1 MPKLYTWEQT
11 PTEVRISVP
20 LTEDFNFKRDV
31 SYTIKNGRQ
40 MTLKVG
46 GREIINGTLAGI
58 VDQDMAEFGC
68 NVHEEGGV
76 RGLEVHLE
84 KANSVP
90 WRACFEGEEPDAPAP
105 AAAAPAA
112 KPVASPA
119 PAPAKAPTPAAA
131 AAPAPAPA
139 KKQAGVTFTEAATKP
154 PPPST
159 RPPAAAVAAAA
170 AEAEGGSSTCMMC
183 MAAGAVL
190 GVVGYAVDHWQ
201 KNSL

>member
-11 PTEVRISVP
+11 PAEVRIFVP

-31 SYTIKNGRQ
+31 SYAIKNGRQ
-40 MTLKVG
+40 MTLKVS
-46 GREIINGTLAGI
+46 GREIIDGTLAGS
-58 VDQDMAEFGC
+58 VDQDAAEWAC
-68 NVHEEGGV
+68 NVHEEKGV
-76 RGLEVHLE
+76 RGLEMHLE
-84 KANSVP
+84 KVRAVP
-90 WRACFEGEEPDAPAP
+90 WRACFEGEEPDEP
-105 AAAAPAA
+105 AAAAAVA
-112 KPVASPA
+112 VASPA
-119 PAPAKAPTPAAA
+119 PPPAKAATPAAPAAAA
-131 AAPAPAPA
+131 AAPAPA
-139 KKQAGVTFTEAATKP
+139 KKPAGVAFTEAATKL

-183 MAAGAVL
+183 MVAGAVL